1 LNHSEFKYILGE
13 NISRVSIENHDPD
26 DENRLIPIG
35 RTSRDNLVK
44 INRTFMEAD
53 FKILITDLDYHQFC
67 GFGGGAKSVFP
78 GLADRQSIEKNH
90 ARYNLPGCEKGEWL
104 NNPIRQEI
112 EEAGRMAKVDF
123 LINVVLNNEN
133 KIAGIYAGDLEKAF
147 LKGLDHLSAIFKKS
161 IPEPADLVIASP
173 GGYPLDINLY
183 QAQKAL
189 QTASGIV
196 EENAVIVLFAEC
208 IEGYGS
214 EKFRKTVL
222 AASGIDDIIKKHKEK
237 FVLGAHKAYQF
248 ARELLHANI
257 YLYSSL
263 PENQV
268 KELYLQPLRL
278 EDMNKLIQAANK
290 IVVLPYA
297 VTTHVVVAES

>member
-1 LNHSEFKYILGE
+1 
-13 NISRVSIENHDPD
+13 
-26 DENRLIPIG
+26 
-35 RTSRDNLVK
+35 
-44 INRTFMEAD
+44 
-53 FKILITDLDYHQFC
+53 
-67 GFGGGAKSVFP
+67 
-78 GLADRQSIEKNH
+78 
-90 ARYNLPGCEKGEWL
+90 
-104 NNPIRQEI
+104 
-112 EEAGRMAKVDF
+112 
-123 LINVVLNNEN
+123 
-133 KIAGIYAGDLEKAF
+133 
-147 LKGLDHLSAIFKKS
+147 
-161 IPEPADLVIASP
+161 
-173 GGYPLDINLY
+173 LY

-196 EENAVIVLFAEC
+196 KENAVIVLFAEC

-248 ARELLHANI
+248 ARELLYANI